1 MKRENFIFFK
11 RTHAR
16 THRMVAEAAK
26 PKKKQGPPSAMMLA
40 AQNRAHE
47 ARNAA
52 NGHPTTPTPGR
63 TTPPHPPPHPAPA
76 PAAAN
81 AGAAAAPVSA
91 SAASISS
98 K

>member
-1 MKRENFIFFK
+1 
-11 RTHAR
+11 
-16 THRMVAEAAK
+16 MVAEAAK

-52 NGHPTTPTPGR
+52 DGHSTTPTPGR
-63 TTPPHPPPHPAPA
+63 TTPPQPVPAPD
-76 PAAAN
+76 AAN
-81 AGAAAAPVSA
+81 AGGAAAPASA